1 MSSVIDDAKGPDGAW
16 VASQT
21 TTGGRRFTRAWVYFN
36 GMRARCRTGSAAQ
49 AQRPT
54 YAGCVNAFA
63 SFQEFAD
70 WATAQP
76 GYGKDGWS
84 IDKDLLIKGNKVYSK
99 ETCVFV
105 PLEINNALTNRRRHR
120 GPFPIGVC
128 KDSEGKNPLY
138 RAYINENGKSKRIGA
153 FKTVEQAF
161 QAYKV
166 EKEAALHRLAEK
178 YKEQIDIRAFEALMS
193 YQIEITD

>member
-1 MSSVIDDAKGPDGAW
+1 MSSVIHDVKDADGIW
-16 VASQT
+16 LASQT
-21 TTGGRRFTRAWVYFN
+21 TSEGRCFTRAWVYFN
-36 GMRARCRTGSAAQ
+36 GMRARCRPGSAAQ

-76 GYGKDGWS
+76 GYGNDGWS

-105 PLEINNALTNRRRHR
+105 PMEINNSLTNHRRHR
-120 GPFPIGVC
+120 GPLPVGVC
-128 KDSEGKNPLY
+128 KDSERKNPLY

-153 FKTVEQAF
+153 FKTIDQAF
-161 QAYKV
+161 YAYKV
-166 EKEAALHRLAEK
+166 EKEAALRRLAEK
-178 YKEQIDIRAFEALMS
+178 YKEAIDPRAFAALMS